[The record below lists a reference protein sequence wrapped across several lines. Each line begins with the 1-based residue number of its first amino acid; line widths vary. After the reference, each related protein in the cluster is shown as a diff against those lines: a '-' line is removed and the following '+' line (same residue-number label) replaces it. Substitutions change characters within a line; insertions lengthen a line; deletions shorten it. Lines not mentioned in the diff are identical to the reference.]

1 MNKNENIKR
10 EIVER
15 GQIKEKDKEIRRKKG
30 MHKRMRK
37 WRQNARMKNS
47 RKKRWNKK
55 SEKERKSGSN

>member
-37 WRQNARMKNS
+37 
-47 RKKRWNKK
+47 
-55 SEKERKSGSN
+55 

>member
-15 GQIKEKDKEIRRKKG
+15 GQIKEKDKEIRRKKR

-37 WRQNARMKNS
+37 
-47 RKKRWNKK
+47 
-55 SEKERKSGSN
+55 